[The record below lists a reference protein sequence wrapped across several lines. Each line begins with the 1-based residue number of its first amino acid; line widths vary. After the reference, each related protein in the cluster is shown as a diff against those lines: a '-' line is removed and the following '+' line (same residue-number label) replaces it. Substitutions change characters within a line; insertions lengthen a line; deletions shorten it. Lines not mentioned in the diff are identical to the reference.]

1 MLVHNDANSST
12 ENVLHC
18 QNPII
23 FSELMFGKSPK
34 RRRVQPATT
43 QSKLH
48 HFFSK
53 PVKKAEC
60 SLSQSSSQFLN
71 GKINPSR
78 RCELLKEE
86 NQVKSNGL
94 LNKNLT
100 SPFEKPKNLP
110 QALNNTQELKRDSV
124 LRDIGNSISS
134 VDNRGN
140 EKESGFFS
148 DKNLQSK
155 LAILSK
161 PKTTNPKDTDHVN
174 PDAAQMEQNCNFT
187 SVPDSIVAQQSSLA
201 HEESLNSND
210 VNTLPFSAIIGEA
223 PPSKSIC
230 DENILKR
237 NSAAG
242 SSLIEEETLEEMNT
256 NDVNTIPSSL
266 VINKISSNRSLREEP
281 TEELTEEEPTEEEPT
296 EEEPTEEEPTE
307 EEPTE
312 EELTEEEPTEEEP
325 TEEEPTEEEPT
336 EEELTEEELTEE
348 EPTEEEPTEEE
359 PTEEEPTEEE
369 PTEEE
374 PTEEEPT
381 EEEPTEEEP
390 TEEELTEEEPTEEEL
405 TEEELTEEELT
416 EEELTEEELTEEEPT
431 EEELTEEEP
440 TEEEPTEEELT
451 EEELTEEEPTE
462 EEPTEEELTE
472 EELTEEELT
481 EEEPTEELTEEELT
495 EEEPT
500 EEELTEEEM
509 NTCDVM
515 TLPSSFI
522 VGGDSK
528 PPEDKALFGDTK
540 TSACSAQIKE
550 GTASSYSKQSCEKA
564 EPKEESGKVHDT
576 QSYMDKVWAMF
587 ESDSDEEPN
596 TEAITKAADKEK
608 SGTKEVDNVNL
619 SMARQESQL
628 EELNTADVLS
638 AEYSAVIGGGT
649 SKSRQAETG
658 RQGEVNCSDFS
669 ETVGEI
675 NSLTEEDSLTLDNF
689 CGMRGP
695 DSVFS

>member
-1 MLVHNDANSST
+1 MLVHNDANPSA
-12 ENVLHC
+12 ENVSHR
-18 QNPII
+18 QNPVL

-78 RCELLKEE
+78 KCELLKE
-86 NQVKSNGL
+86 NQVNSNGL

-100 SPFEKPKNLP
+100 SPFEKPKNLL

-134 VDNRGN
+134 VDNKGI
-140 EKESGFFS
+140 EKESRLFS
-148 DKNLQSK
+148 DENLQSK

-161 PKTTNPKDTDHVN
+161 PKTTNPKDADYVR
-174 PDAAQMEQNCNFT
+174 PDAAQMKQNCNFT
-187 SVPDSIVAQQSSLA
+187 SVPDSMVGHQSSLA
-201 HEESLNSND
+201 QEESLNSND

-223 PPSKSIC
+223 SPSKSKC
-230 DENILKR
+230 DKKDELER

-242 SSLIEEETLEEMNT
+242 SCFIEEETLEEMNT

-266 VINKISSNRSLREEP
+266 VINKISSYRSLR
-281 TEELTEEEPTEEEPT
+281 EEPTEEEPT
-296 EEEPTEEEPTE
+296 EEEP
-307 EEPTE
+307 
-312 EELTEEEPTEEEP
+312 
-325 TEEEPTEEEPT
+325 
-336 EEELTEEELTEE
+336 
-348 EPTEEEPTEEE
+348 
-359 PTEEEPTEEE
+359 
-369 PTEEE
+369 
-374 PTEEEPT
+374 
-381 EEEPTEEEP
+381 
-390 TEEELTEEEPTEEEL
+390 
-405 TEEELTEEELT
+405 
-416 EEELTEEELTEEEPT
+416 
-431 EEELTEEEP
+431 
-440 TEEEPTEEELT
+440 
-451 EEELTEEEPTE
+451 
-462 EEPTEEELTE
+462 
-472 EELTEEELT
+472 
-481 EEEPTEELTEEELT
+481 
-495 EEEPT
+495 
-500 EEELTEEEM
+500 TEEEM

-576 QSYMDKVWAMF
+576 QTYMDKVWAMF

-608 SGTKEVDNVNL
+608 SGTKEFGNVNL
-619 SMARQESQL
+619 SVPQESQL
-628 EELNTADVLS
+628 EELNTADFLS

-649 SKSRQAETG
+649 SKSRQAETE
-658 RQGEVNCSDFS
+658 RRGEVNCSDFS
-669 ETVGEI
+669 ETVDEI